1 MSAMV
6 LDLKAAWQKILACQM
21 VGLTCWTEALALHN
35 CLQQLGRQAS
45 PAPEANVRSSCIK
58 LLTETLHKV
67 DPTWVVKPFGSSANG
82 FSSKELGGYV
92 AWELESEIHR
102 AA

>member
-35 CLQQLGRQAS
+35 CDLDEVLAKMKSAMRRCSLIAHS
-45 PAPEANVRSSCIK
+45 FHIRFTLVVRPFAEVFSNSVGK
-58 LLTETLHKV
+58 PLLLPK
-67 DPTWVVKPFGSSANG
+67 PT
-82 FSSKELGGYV
+82 
-92 AWELESEIHR
+92 SEVR
-102 AA
+102 A